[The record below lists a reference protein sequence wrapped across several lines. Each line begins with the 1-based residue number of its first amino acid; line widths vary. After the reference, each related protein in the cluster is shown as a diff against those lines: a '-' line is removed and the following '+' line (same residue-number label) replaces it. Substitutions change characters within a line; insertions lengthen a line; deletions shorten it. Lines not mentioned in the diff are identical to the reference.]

1 MADDKILSKVANEQL
16 EAKIKEQQDSEGYT
30 DNVAEGNTTMAD
42 TTTKESQVSRDIP
55 KDSILLD
62 PTSSDDALYAGM
74 NTDDDIIRSSE
85 SMPIVTDENV
95 TSVPEGVDQESWGQW
110 AGSKLKD
117 TLRYAANPL
126 NVGRD
131 VLNKPGVRKFIG
143 DVKEGYKGNTR
154 SFLKEGGPVK
164 AVGRYGGNVPGMKHG
179 GMKK

>member
-1 MADDKILSKVANEQL
+1 MPNDKILSKVADEQL
-16 EAKIKEQQDSEGYT
+16 ETQIKKQQDSEGY
-30 DNVAEGNTTMAD
+30 DDMANTTTEAP
-42 TTTKESQVSRDIP
+42 RD

-62 PTSSDDALYAGM
+62 PISTDQALYEGGYM
-74 NTDDDIIRSSE
+74 DKDDDILRSSE
-85 SMPIVTDENV
+85 SMPILQEQVQEGNPV
-95 TSVPEGVDQESWGQW
+95 SSVPEGVGEESWGQW
-110 AGSKLKD
+110 AGGKLKD